1 MDSSTNYI
9 QKKEILNNSVEK
21 LSNTILDNHITLD
34 NTKKSITK
42 NGFFSNEISKII
54 EDKQQI

>member
-9 QKKEILNNSVEK
+9 QKKEILNNSVEN
-21 LSNTILDNHITLD
+21 LTNTILDNHISLD

-42 NGFFSNEISKII
+42 NGFLSNDISTII